1 MCMFI
6 HKNNLIFCLIL
17 NEPITNSTSHEIKS
31 CNTTPVNTKIPKP
44 PKFPKILSTPCI
56 SNNNLATIKYK
67 YQLRHLELFIDKVEK
82 DKINIFYE
90 KDKNYID
97 IVLGFTNE
105 KKALEIKKFSVFQ
118 ATILLSS
125 IKFLISRAFFSFVKP
140 NTMSI

>member
-105 KKALEIKKFSVFQ
+105 KKALEIKNLIEESRIV
-118 ATILLSS
+118 AWNTEN
-125 IKFLISRAFFSFVKP
+125 FLIL
-140 NTMSI
+140 NYLDELINE